1 MLLKP
6 IKNELDY
13 DDALTRVDELMEINP
28 KIGTP
33 GKKKKKGQVMNP
45 SKTKK

>member
-28 KIGTP
+28 K
-33 GKKKKKGQVMNP
+33 KKGSVATYNFY
-45 SKTKK
+45 